1 MTGGPCD
8 RVRMRLIAVTG
19 ASPGIGKSAL
29 CTALTR
35 WLAQAGLSVDQFEED
50 HVLSRPAFATVAVDF
65 TVTGAVSPTVLIDAT
80 VRYLA
85 DAEAAGVEVVVMDS
99 LVPYVPSLLAFGH
112 SEQNIAEILDE
123 LAARIATI
131 PTLAVFLDGDA
142 ATGLRRAAAREGPEW
157 LRWYAAKL
165 ARYGLVGHDA
175 DLASLSDYLARER
188 DTTLHILRRQPWDL
202 IVVDHADKV
211 PPDDVFHTVVTAVM
225 AFLPKP
231 PTDFRR
237 PT

>member
-112 SEQNIAEILDE
+112 SEQNIAEILD
-123 LAARIATI
+123 
-131 PTLAVFLDGDA
+131 
-142 ATGLRRAAAREGPEW
+142 
-157 LRWYAAKL
+157 
-165 ARYGLVGHDA
+165 GLVGHDA